1 MKNLKFLFITGGVLL
16 MMPIA
21 SKGTF
26 CADKQD
32 ILNRYNPD
40 QLSIG
45 TTNDSKQCGNE
56 IKYLD
61 VYNENIPVQLP
72 KGVAMSPEEMEIVM
86 DVIKNDFL
94 VNDDTTIEYEQSDP
108 YVAMNETGNFVICWR
123 DDRNGNSD
131 IYAQLY
137 NSLGNL
143 QGLNFKVNNIAGSSR
158 QRYPSV
164 AMDRAGNFV
173 ICWENDRDGTYNI
186 YAQRYDS
193 LGIPQVSN
201 FKVSDYLF
209 LCREFDPSISMDSV
223 GNFVICWKDDRSG
236 NYDIYYQ
243 LYNSSG
249 IPQGPNSKVN
259 DDEGSAYQD
268 EPSIAMDGVGNFII
282 CWMDGRNGNWDIY
295 YQLYSSSG
303 VPQGSNFIVNDD
315 TSSRQGYPSVA
326 MDRAGNFVI
335 CWQDDRNGNLD
346 IYHQLY
352 NLFGSPQGSNLKVN
366 DDPGLSSQEWPSVAM
381 DPLANRFMIVWT
393 DFKNSA
399 DNPEIMAQK
408 YENGSPIGS
417 NFQINESDL
426 FPNTK
431 QQSETG
437 SIACNSDQVVF
448 TWQDAR
454 QLKGRD
460 IYAKLTDWKLAV
472 GIKETECSDFHLG
485 QNYPNPFNASTSI
498 KYTLPQKAHVKID
511 IYNIQGQL
519 VRTLSKGEE
528 SSGTHIAVW
537 DGKDNIGKNVSSG
550 VYFFQ
555 LKTPTGVQEIRKMLL
570 LR

>member
-158 QRYPSV
+158 QRSPSV

-173 ICWENDRDGTYNI
+173 ICWEMIEMVLYNI

-209 LCREFDPSISMDSV
+209 LCREFDPLFQWIVSV
-223 GNFVICWKDDRSG
+223 I
-236 NYDIYYQ
+236 
-243 LYNSSG
+243 LL
-249 IPQGPNSKVN
+249 
-259 DDEGSAYQD
+259 SA
-268 EPSIAMDGVGNFII
+268 
-282 CWMDGRNGNWDIY
+282 GR
-295 YQLYSSSG
+295 
-303 VPQGSNFIVNDD
+303 
-315 TSSRQGYPSVA
+315 
-326 MDRAGNFVI
+326 M
-335 CWQDDRNGNLD
+335 
-346 IYHQLY
+346 
-352 NLFGSPQGSNLKVN
+352 
-366 DDPGLSSQEWPSVAM
+366 
-381 DPLANRFMIVWT
+381 
-393 DFKNSA
+393 
-399 DNPEIMAQK
+399 
-408 YENGSPIGS
+408 
-417 NFQINESDL
+417 
-426 FPNTK
+426 
-431 QQSETG
+431 
-437 SIACNSDQVVF
+437 
-448 TWQDAR
+448 
-454 QLKGRD
+454 
-460 IYAKLTDWKLAV
+460 
-472 GIKETECSDFHLG
+472 
-485 QNYPNPFNASTSI
+485 
-498 KYTLPQKAHVKID
+498 
-511 IYNIQGQL
+511 
-519 VRTLSKGEE
+519 
-528 SSGTHIAVW
+528 
-537 DGKDNIGKNVSSG
+537 
-550 VYFFQ
+550 
-555 LKTPTGVQEIRKMLL
+555 TGVVIMISITSCTTHQVFPRTKF
-570 LR
+570 